1 MSEIDDTLIQRG
13 LWTNVGAGTIMGKT
27 ITMESR
33 AGAICVAIL
42 AVMST
47 VGKDVN
53 YCMMT
58 VPDVYSNLAFMEPPD
73 LCLSSTSSKGTSL

>member
-1 MSEIDDTLIQRG
+1 MSEIDDSFIKRG
-13 LWTNVGAGTIMGKT
+13 LWTNIGDGTIMGTT

-47 VGKDVN
+47 VGEHIRCRTTTK
-53 YCMMT
+53 
-58 VPDVYSNLAFMEPPD
+58 F
-73 LCLSSTSSKGTSL
+73 